1 MGMKHDLLPRL
12 GSFIILIGLILV
24 ILFIGSIMGEESN
37 FLFLLLG
44 GLALFIGYRL
54 KRTAAPPESVRFA
67 SIRKI
72 HNNRRKRR
80 EEWLTRSGNTKDR
93 DHNLSEDQDQED
105 WT

>member
-12 GSFIILIGLILV
+12 GSFFILIGLILV

-37 FLFLLLG
+37 FLYLLLG
-44 GLALFIGYRL
+44 GGAIYIGYRL
-54 KRTAAPPESVRFA
+54 RRTAAPPEPARFA

-72 HNNRRKRR
+72 QNTRQKRR
-80 EEWLTRSGNTKDR
+80 EELMSRSGNTKDR
-93 DHNLSEDQDQED
+93 DHTLSEDQDQED